1 MVRRRG
7 DYHVHIPKEH
17 NRVCNEDH
25 YITDIYCQTRH
36 TFLVPYPIPL
46 IVGVCLGG
54 VLAFMLVGFLGYGGP
69 ALAGHLAPFVDCPS
83 GIGVDTSKCLHDDI
97 AIFYAPW
104 PLYVWLS
111 ALMITLQISVLRHPK
126 LRGRLIA
133 TLVVTLVSTVVVGIA
148 YYGNTGL
155 LRRILDFITSGILVN
170 LGTNPWFY
178 TLLNF
183 GLILLFVADSARR
196 WLNRARG
203 FNPNGDL
210 FGTLTPADENT
221 PRVDELVSGDLI
233 AGFVLIGALAL
244 IFTPT
249 VVSFVTGI
257 TQVYPPCLH
266 GATGCPINAN
276 DLRVPA
282 VLPLGGTDLA
292 VIDRLIA
299 LVCLPLGVLILAL
312 SAVLGGLS
320 AVGAVETPELHQFS
334 AQRDAQAEN
343 VTAQVGLVV
352 FYTLR
357 ASLDRRVRAAVE
369 STVLSLRNVL
379 WPVLIFVASFFLAA
393 LSRTIQI
400 YLHVTP
406 KSPILWVENGLLVV
420 GAAAAVVVSIAM
432 LLLSGHVARNVLQF
446 MRWVGLVLLL
456 TFWLFSLALFGFNE
470 LLKQGGYIAKPF
482 IPLSFSTYLSLGVL
496 VIYGGYY
503 FFTRMRKGAQPATA
517 RAGASGPRPTANGG
531 ATSGGVANGGAP
543 AATRPAA
550 TVAAPRPNAAG
561 SPAGP
566 SPSTE

>member
-1 MVRRRG
+1 MGDFSCLANRAPKPTRSAERPWCGRGPTRSGTRDGPVVRRRG

-233 AGFVLIGALAL
+233 AGFVLIGALA
-244 IFTPT
+244 FD
-249 VVSFVTGI
+249 
-257 TQVYPPCLH
+257 LH
-266 GATGCPINAN
+266 PHGRLLCHRHHPG
-276 DLRVPA
+276 
-282 VLPLGGTDLA
+282 LP
-292 VIDRLIA
+292 
-299 LVCLPLGVLILAL
+299 AL
-312 SAVLGGLS
+312 SSRRDWL
-320 AVGAVETPELHQFS
+320 PHQ
-334 AQRDAQAEN
+334 RE
-343 VTAQVGLVV
+343 
-352 FYTLR
+352 
-357 ASLDRRVRAAVE
+357 
-369 STVLSLRNVL
+369 
-379 WPVLIFVASFFLAA
+379 
-393 LSRTIQI
+393 
-400 YLHVTP
+400 
-406 KSPILWVENGLLVV
+406 
-420 GAAAAVVVSIAM
+420 
-432 LLLSGHVARNVLQF
+432 
-446 MRWVGLVLLL
+446 
-456 TFWLFSLALFGFNE
+456 
-470 LLKQGGYIAKPF
+470 
-482 IPLSFSTYLSLGVL
+482 
-496 VIYGGYY
+496 
-503 FFTRMRKGAQPATA
+503 
-517 RAGASGPRPTANGG
+517 
-531 ATSGGVANGGAP
+531 
-543 AATRPAA
+543 
-550 TVAAPRPNAAG
+550 
-561 SPAGP
+561 
-566 SPSTE
+566 